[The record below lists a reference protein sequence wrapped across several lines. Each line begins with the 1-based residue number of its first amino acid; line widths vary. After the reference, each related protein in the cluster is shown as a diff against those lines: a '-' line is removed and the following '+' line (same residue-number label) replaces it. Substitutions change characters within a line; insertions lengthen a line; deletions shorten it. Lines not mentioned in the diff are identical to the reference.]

1 MAVSAVSSWSCDEFP
16 DLTTVISIDI
26 IGLQDGSHP
35 IALDISAAD
44 IPGLS
49 PEYVGSVVI
58 DGTLHKIGKRFQL
71 DTEVEATA
79 RLVCDRSLEEYDE
92 QIVTEL
98 GLDFVVDSAL
108 ALKQEGHLD
117 ELDDDDV
124 RGLRDDA
131 RTLDITDD
139 VRQLLILGLPMKR
152 VAPQYRTAE
161 LTDIHPILGSDSSE
175 SSSDTIDDRW
185 AALKDIKRP

>member
-1 MAVSAVSSWSCDEFP
+1 M
-16 DLTTVISIDI
+16 ISIDI

-35 IALDISAAD
+35 IALNVSTTD
-44 IPGLS
+44 IPGIS

-58 DGTLHKIGKRFQL
+58 DGHLHKIGKRFQL
-71 DTEVEATA
+71 DAEVQATA
-79 RLVCDRSLEEYDE
+79 QLVCDRSLEEYNE
-92 QIVTEL
+92 PIITEL

-117 ELDDDDV
+117 DLDDDDV

-131 RTLDITDD
+131 RSLDITDD
-139 VRQLLILGLPMKR
+139 VRQLLILALPMKR

-161 LTDIHPILGSDSSE
+161 LTDIHPVLGSDSSE